1 MTTFNDREK
10 GFENKFAHDEEMQF
24 KAVARRNRLL
34 GLWAASLL
42 GKTGDDADAYAME
55 VVRADFAEA
64 GDEDVFRKV
73 AADLG
78 DRADEATIR
87 AKMAELLAVAK
98 GQLTETESRAASSAA
113 TVRPPRRRGSGAS
126 TDQRACFSAKGI
138 PA

>member
-42 GKTGDDADAYAME
+42 GKTGDDAAAYAME
-55 VVRADFAEA
+55 VVKADFLEA
-64 GDEDVFRKV
+64 GDQDVVRKV
-73 AADLG
+73 VADLG

-87 AKMAELLAVAK
+87 SKMGELLAVAK
-98 GQLTETESRAASSAA
+98 GQIFDETS
-113 TVRPPRRRGSGAS
+113 
-126 TDQRACFSAKGI
+126 
-138 PA
+138 